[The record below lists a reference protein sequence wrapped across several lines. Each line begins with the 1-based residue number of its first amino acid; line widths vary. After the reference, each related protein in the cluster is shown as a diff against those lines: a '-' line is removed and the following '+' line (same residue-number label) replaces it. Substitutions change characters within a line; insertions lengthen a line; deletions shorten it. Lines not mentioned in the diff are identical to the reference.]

1 MCGVPEH
8 GKDNGPINHL
18 VDASAATGSSLL
30 CHPAA
35 VAEERADLRNMVD
48 DIVRAGQA
56 EEYWWPDPDMGA
68 LLHGLAA
75 DDPQSITMGVSYL
88 WDAFIEYPNVFEPV
102 VPAVRYV
109 LALLDRK
116 VGGDT
121 VIRSPDGRLRP
132 LRGHLLTWLSG
143 VANAVGDVRVREFV
157 ELAGCSPLEF
167 PTSAWNAVRQLRPQI
182 YDAAAAF
189 LDDPHPGVRQE
200 AITAAVV
207 LVRAPEL
214 AIHRQHIAAVARAFL
229 DACTDP
235 VRRRWADEAFHEL
248 SPTYVANEQVRTQP

>member
-1 MCGVPEH
+1 MW
-8 GKDNGPINHL
+8 
-18 VDASAATGSSLL
+18 AS
-30 CHPAA
+30 
-35 VAEERADLRNMVD
+35 
-48 DIVRAGQA
+48 
-56 EEYWWPDPDMGA
+56 
-68 LLHGLAA
+68 LHGLAA
-75 DDPQSITMGVSYL
+75 DDPQSITVGLSYL
-88 WDAFIEYPNVFEPV
+88 WASFIEYPNVFKPA

-132 LRGHLLTWLSG
+132 LRGHLLTWLSD
-143 VANAVGDVRVREFV
+143 VADAVGDLRVREFV
-157 ELAGCSPLEF
+157 ELAGYSPLES
-167 PTSAWNAVRQLRPQI
+167 PTSVWHAVWQLRSQM

-207 LVRAPEL
+207 LVRVPEL
-214 AIHRQHIAAVARAFL
+214 AVHRQHIAAAARAFL

-248 SPTYVANEQVRTQP
+248 SPRYVADEPVRTQPKPDRMH